1 MSKSA
6 EAPNDS
12 FASSLKYAVLPNPT
26 VAPVPVIT
34 LASKVAVAPTLI
46 WFITLTPVPTVSN

>member
-1 MSKSA
+1 MSRSA

-34 LASKVAVAPTLI
+34 FASKVAVAPTLI
-46 WFITLTPVPTVSN
+46 